1 MSLQVLE
8 AAAPVEEGAVR
19 HGRGGAPAAGS
30 PLLHSRAAREEEN
43 AACGRRCWTL
53 LQVGR
58 AAQGSAAGLF
68 LSGSSRAYCSK
79 PSTLDAA
86 VAGSPAI
93 TVVPGREWVFF
104 LNECS
109 KRMKKKLFSVVRA
122 EARPPALN
130 PHLSCQWCSGTKGR
144 SGCSLG
150 VETHL
155 VATLHEPPS
164 TSRHP
169 SAGLVEAEGGLCW
182 QVCEGRPED
191 LPGLLVVH
199 KRPPARGGRGLL

>member
-1 MSLQVLE
+1 MWRTVLD
-8 AAAPVEEGAVR
+8 ASA
-19 HGRGGAPAAGS
+19 GG
-30 PLLHSRAAREEEN
+30 
-43 AACGRRCWTL
+43 
-53 LQVGR
+53 
-58 AAQGSAAGLF
+58 QGSAAGLF
-68 LSGSSRAYCSK
+68 LSGSLRAYCSK

-93 TVVPGREWVFF
+93 TAVPGREWVFF
-104 LNECS
+104 HNERS
-109 KRMKKKLFSVVRA
+109 KRMKKKLYPVVRA
-122 EARPPALN
+122 EARTPALN

-164 TSRHP
+164 ASRHP
-169 SAGLVEAEGGLCW
+169 SAGLVEAEGGFCW
-182 QVCEGRPED
+182 QVSEGRPED